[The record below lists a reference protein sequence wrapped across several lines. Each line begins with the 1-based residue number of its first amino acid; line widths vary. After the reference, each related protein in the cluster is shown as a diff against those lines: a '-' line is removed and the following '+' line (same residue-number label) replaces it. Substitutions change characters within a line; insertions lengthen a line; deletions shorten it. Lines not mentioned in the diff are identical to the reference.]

1 VSSTRSV
8 ATNAF
13 WMLAWTL
20 VALGLGFITSVIT
33 ARVLGPSDRGLLTLL
48 QTYAILT
55 FSVLSLGIDRAINY
69 YGSRRPR
76 MRPRLLAVGLL
87 HTVLLG
93 VIALLAAAA
102 IGNTLLTWKHQQPN
116 TTLVLL
122 TALVV
127 PATFLQTVALAML
140 LSERRYRDVNVLNV
154 ATRVACFVVTIVT
167 IVLLGWGVAG
177 GLLSLLTL
185 SLAFVVGAIPHLARG
200 GIARPTRAL
209 TGAVVRYGARLQ
221 VANFIRLAAGKFDVL
236 LLAAFTGL
244 ETVGVYTV
252 ALLLGEVVLQIPR
265 SLGFVVMPLVA
276 AEGAGSSGTAT
287 RALRL
292 NGTATPA
299 AVIVG
304 VIGGPVLI
312 VVAFGQDFTGALTP
326 FLILLPGL
334 WFTSAANLAAFI
346 CSGRGRPGLT
356 SMLASIDAVGTV
368 VFDVALIPFFGAT
381 GAAMAQTL
389 GGLAFGIGS
398 LLAVASLYR
407 VPVRSLL
414 LLRRSEMREYWAEA
428 MARLRRR

>member
-1 VSSTRSV
+1 
-8 ATNAF
+8 
-13 WMLAWTL
+13 
-20 VALGLGFITSVIT
+20 
-33 ARVLGPSDRGLLTLL
+33 
-48 QTYAILT
+48 
-55 FSVLSLGIDRAINY
+55 
-69 YGSRRPR
+69 
-76 MRPRLLAVGLL
+76 
-87 HTVLLG
+87 
-93 VIALLAAAA
+93 
-102 IGNTLLTWKHQQPN
+102 
-116 TTLVLL
+116 VLL

-185 SLAFVVGAIPHLARG
+185 SLAFVVGAIPQLARV

-292 NGTATPA
+292 NGTATLA

-428 MARLRRR
+428 MARLRRG

>member
-1 VSSTRSV
+1 
-8 ATNAF
+8 
-13 WMLAWTL
+13 MLAWTL

-167 IVLLGWGVAG
+167 IGLLGWGVAG

-185 SLAFVVGAIPHLARG
+185 SLAFVVGAIPHLAPGDQQRITPG
-200 GIARPTRAL
+200 PRD
-209 TGAVVRYGARLQ
+209 VRQ
-221 VANFIRLAAGKFDVL
+221 DAG
-236 LLAAFTGL
+236 
-244 ETVGVYTV
+244 
-252 ALLLGEVVLQIPR
+252 
-265 SLGFVVMPLVA
+265 
-276 AEGAGSSGTAT
+276 
-287 RALRL
+287 
-292 NGTATPA
+292 
-299 AVIVG
+299 
-304 VIGGPVLI
+304 
-312 VVAFGQDFTGALTP
+312 
-326 FLILLPGL
+326 
-334 WFTSAANLAAFI
+334 
-346 CSGRGRPGLT
+346 
-356 SMLASIDAVGTV
+356 
-368 VFDVALIPFFGAT
+368 
-381 GAAMAQTL
+381 
-389 GGLAFGIGS
+389 
-398 LLAVASLYR
+398 
-407 VPVRSLL
+407 
-414 LLRRSEMREYWAEA
+414 
-428 MARLRRR
+428 